1 MALPVAAL
9 PTVAVVPRPA
19 PGNRI
24 VTPPTENPSPPANA
38 SPGPARTLDWRWV
51 AGMLVLW
58 LGLTALY
65 ELGARELATA
75 FAMLIAA
82 SAVFTLGPAAM
93 SEVTKLVTGGS

>member
-24 VTPPTENPSPPANA
+24 VTPPELPSTPPAPA
-38 SPGPARTLDWRWV
+38 GPGSGRTLDWRWV

-65 ELGARELATA
+65 ELGAREIAVG